1 MLTTMR
7 KTSSVSVLLLL
18 ISAGIIVGIACK
30 SSTNKSNNLQQLQQ
44 EMPVPITDN
53 EIDSLKRIQQLK
65 RDSIQRNR

>member
-1 MLTTMR
+1 MR

-18 ISAGIIVGIACK
+18 ISVGIIAGIACK
-30 SSTNKSNNLQQLQQ
+30 SSNNKSKNLQQLQQ
-44 EMPVPITDN
+44 EMPAPITDN

>member
-1 MLTTMR
+1 MR

-18 ISAGIIVGIACK
+18 ISFGINAGISCK
-30 SSTNKSNNLQQLQQ
+30 SSTNKSKNMQQLQQ

-53 EIDSLKRIQQLK
+53 KIDSLKGIQQLK